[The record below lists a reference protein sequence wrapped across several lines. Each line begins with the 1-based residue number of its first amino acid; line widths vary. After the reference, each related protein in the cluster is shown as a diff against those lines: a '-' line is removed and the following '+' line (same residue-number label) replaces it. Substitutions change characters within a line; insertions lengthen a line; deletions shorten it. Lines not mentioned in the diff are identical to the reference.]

1 MFVGS
6 GRETSV
12 GNTLNNQRS
21 GITGPSTSDADDADG
36 SEAGEP
42 VELPRSVVN
51 DEPPALR
58 LKRRLMLADAL
69 AITVAIIASIQAQ
82 MFLKP
87 VPQHLAFKQL
97 GLLLVA
103 LPVFA
108 VAAGLNRLYLAR
120 ANERV
125 REEIGNIVKAVGSSV
140 AALVTAAFVIQYN
153 ELSRLWVFLF
163 GMSMALALML
173 ERQIARRM
181 FTRLRATGQISRR
194 ILIIGTDSHAIGL
207 MHTYERRPELGYKVV
222 GFVGDGDLG
231 RRGDVE
237 VLGPV
242 SDVDRILH
250 EQHAVG
256 AVVSLASVGQDEVN
270 SLTRRLTENGF
281 HVALSSSL
289 RDIDITRLRP
299 QDLDGRTLI
308 YVEPVFARRVAS
320 GRQADV
326 RPRAGIVDP
335 RAVGTHPAGGDDR
348 HSHRLEWSGVLPA
361 GTCRSSRGDVP
372 VDQTANDG
380 RRRRGAQGRP
390 LAHLNEAD
398 GALFK
403 IREDPRITKV
413 GRVLRKLSID
423 ELPQLFNVLQG
434 TMSMVGPRPA
444 LPDEVAEWDD
454 EVVERLRVLP
464 GLTGMWQVWGRSDA
478 SFETYKRLDLYY
490 VDNWSLAHDLRICVR
505 TVGVVLT
512 GRGAA

>member
-1 MFVGS
+1 M
-6 GRETSV
+6 
-12 GNTLNNQRS
+12 LNNQRS
-21 GITGPSTSDADDADG
+21 GAASPPIDDADG
-36 SEAGEP
+36 AGARGGTDRVAP
-42 VELPRSVVN
+42 PRSVAD
-51 DEPPALR
+51 DEPRALR

-69 AITVAIIASIQAQ
+69 AITVAIIVSIQAQ
-82 MFLKP
+82 VLVRP
-87 VPQHLAFKQL
+87 VPQHLAYKQL
-97 GLLLVA
+97 ALLVVA

-108 VAAGLNRLYLAR
+108 AAAGLNRLYLAR
-120 ANERV
+120 ANERIG
-125 REEIGNIVKAVGSSV
+125 EEIRNIVKAVGSSI
-140 AALVTAAFVIQYN
+140 AALVTVSFVIQYDQ
-153 ELSRLWVFLF
+153 LSRLWVFLF
-163 GMSMALALML
+163 GMSMTLALII
-173 ERQIARRM
+173 ERQFARRM
-181 FTRLRATGQISRR
+181 FARLRATGRISRR
-194 ILIIGTDSHAIGL
+194 IVIVGTDSHAVGL
-207 MHTYERRPELGYKVV
+207 VHTYERHPELGYKVV

-231 RRGDVE
+231 RRGGVE

-242 SDVDRILH
+242 SEIDRILH

-308 YVEPVFARRVAS
+308 YVEPVMRDGWRAAAKRTFDLVLATTILVLSAPILLAAMIAIRIDSKGPVFFKQVRV
-320 GRQADV
+320 GRHGETFRLV
-326 RPRAGIVDP
+326 KLRTMGVDAEE
-335 RAVGTHPAGGDDR
+335 RKA
-348 HSHRLEWSGVLPA
+348 EF
-361 GTCRSSRGDVP
+361 
-372 VDQTANDG
+372 
-380 RRRRGAQGRP
+380 
-390 LAHLNEAD
+390 AHLNEAD

-403 IREDPRITKV
+403 IREDPRITRV
-413 GRVLRKLSID
+413 GGVLRKLSID

-444 LPDEVAEWDD
+444 LPDEVAKWDD

-505 TVGVVLT
+505 TVGVVVT